1 MKGFFKKND
10 KTIAT
15 LFFIFTL
22 GFLVL
27 FLTNKE
33 FSDWTYSR
41 HQNILSWYI
50 RPLFIIPICWFA
62 YKKSLAGI
70 SITIF
75 ALFTSMF
82 WFNTPAIISPGVE
95 EFLAF
100 EKAYTFGAWD
110 FQKIF
115 LSLSVPLFF
124 YLLTLAFWYRKL
136 KYGIYVILG
145 AAVLKVIWSVA
156 FAGDSGASIIKPAIS
171 GLVICIGAV
180 YMFVRKKNK
189 VK

>member
-1 MKGFFKKND
+1 MKLFLQKND
-10 KTIAT
+10 KKIAIIF
-15 LFFIFTL
+15 LIFTL

-27 FLTNKE
+27 FLTNQE
-33 FSDWTYSR
+33 FVDWAYSR

-62 YKKSLAGI
+62 YKKNWSGI

-82 WFNTPAIISPGVE
+82 WFNTPVEVSPAVE

-100 EKAYTFGAWD
+100 EKEYTFGDWN

-115 LSLSVPLFF
+115 LSLSIPLFM
-124 YLLTLAFWYRKL
+124 YLLIIAFWKRKL
-136 KYGIYVILG
+136 KYGVAVIIG
-145 AAVLKVIWSVA
+145 AAVLKVIWSLV
-156 FAGDSGASIIKPAIS
+156 FAGESGASIIKPAVT
-171 GLVICIGAV
+171 GLVICLGVV
-180 YMFVRKKNK
+180 YIFVRKKK
-189 VK
+189 KS

>member
-1 MKGFFKKND
+1 MMGFIKRND
-10 KTIAT
+10 KKIAT
-15 LFFIFTL
+15 LFLILTI

-27 FLTNKE
+27 FLSNKE
-33 FSDWTYSR
+33 FSDWAYSR

-50 RPLFIIPICWFA
+50 RPLFIIPLCWFA
-62 YKKSLAGI
+62 YKKSLSGI

-82 WFNTPAIISPGVE
+82 WFNTPQVVAPAVE

-100 EKAYTFGAWD
+100 EKSYTFGAWD

-124 YLLTLAFWYRKL
+124 YLLTLAFWKRKL
-136 KYGIYVILG
+136 MYGIYVIAG
-145 AAVLKVIWSVA
+145 AAVLKVIWSIA
-156 FAGDSGASIIKPAIS
+156 FAGSSGASIIKPAIT
-171 GLVICIGAV
+171 GLVLCIGAV
-180 YMFVRKKNK
+180 YMFIRKKK
-189 VK
+189 RT